1 VLSNGLKEHV
11 GVQMQVAADGKMELV
26 SDKHLGFEEEGGAA
40 EYPDLPR
47 YQWKNQPKE
56 KIDKEIRKFQGEVGE
71 ITKFKNLNQER
82 CISAQSDKDA
92 TLTFI
97 DCDDNSDQLL
107 WRLRKD
113 GSYESLA
120 HPNYC
125 ARQQGECDTTW
136 ASGARVRLGACPGFT
151 TTSKGYGMIL
161 KMTQDRKCHL
171 RTELRYSFG
180 GPVHPSFQNNVYT
193 TSGTTQWTDTANWGD
208 VWERVESGAAGT
220 PPAPPPPTPPPT
232 PPPPTGTNYE
242 AGKPN
247 TLCAQDAQGQAIDSK
262 GSCEKAAEALGLGKV
277 EDIDHKTR
285 PTGCNLKEGTVFFNV
300 NAGGKAKKTIAPIC
314 MK

>member
-1 VLSNGLKEHV
+1 
-11 GVQMQVAADGKMELV
+11 VQMQVAADGKMELV

-40 EYPDLPR
+40 EFPDLAK

-125 ARQQGECDTTW
+125 ARQQGQCDTTW
-136 ASGARVRLGACPGFT
+136 AAGAQVRLGACPGFT
-151 TTSKGYGMIL
+151 TSSKGYGMIL
-161 KMTQDRKCHL
+161 KMKQDQKCHL

-193 TSGTTQWTDTANWGD
+193 TLGTTQWTDTANWGD
-208 VWERVESGAAGT
+208 TWERVESGAAGT
-220 PPAPPPPTPPPT
+220 PPPPTPPPT
-232 PPPPTGTNYE
+232 PPPLGSGTNYV
-242 AGKPN
+242 AGKPH
-247 TLCAQDAQGQAIDSK
+247 TLCEQGQAIDSQ
-262 GSCEKAAEALGLGKV
+262 GSCEKAAAALDLGDV
-277 EDIDHKTR
+277 EILPHKTR
-285 PTGCNLKEGTVFFNV
+285 PTGCNLKDGKVFFN
-300 NAGGKAKKTIAPIC
+300 ALEGGKAKKTITPIC
-314 MK
+314 VKQTS